1 MKAKDASKVK
11 VYGNYIFINTV
22 ETYLATG
29 RNFRKK
35 PDTVEVKAI
44 TTEMYNN
51 QMTWCNFFSRCGTI
65 RISEYYTMAGNIPVR
80 ITRVAPDR
88 SQKIT
93 DRYEVRRFPEYRKLG
108 YREREILDNLLDVHL
123 AENSEE
129 HQVVTF
135 EAEIAGEKRTFDYDY
150 KTGKVTG

>member
-11 VYGNYIFINTV
+11 VYGSYIFINTV
-22 ETYLATG
+22 ETYEATG
-29 RNFRKK
+29 RSFRKK
-35 PDTVEVKAI
+35 PDKVEVKAI

-51 QMTWCNFFSRCGTI
+51 QMTWCNFFSHCGTI
-65 RISEYYTMAGNIPVR
+65 RIEEGYTFAGNIPLR

-88 SQKIT
+88 SKKIT
-93 DRYEVRRFPEYRKLG
+93 DRYELRRFPEYRHLG
-108 YREREILDNLLDVHL
+108 YREREVIDNLLAVEL
-123 AENSEE
+123 TENTEE

-135 EAEIAGEKRTFDYDY
+135 EAEIAGEKRKFDYDY